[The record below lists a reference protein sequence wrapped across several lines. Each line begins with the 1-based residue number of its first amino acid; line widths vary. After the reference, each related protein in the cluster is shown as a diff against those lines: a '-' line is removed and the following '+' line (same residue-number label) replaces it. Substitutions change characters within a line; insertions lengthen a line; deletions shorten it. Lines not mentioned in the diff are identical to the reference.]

1 MIEKYLNLEGQRI
14 ISIEIF
20 EGKDRNIYEKN
31 DKNISNEE
39 YKKITENFP
48 KVQTLPLALYEK
60 DGVKITM
67 PDKKEW
73 DFEEVK
79 KYLTENEIYIRFIL
93 FEEIPGIELTPV
105 KKMEL
110 FISTVEKGMEN
121 EFILNVRML
130 IGGETVNL
138 RNYSVQM
145 RMNPVEF
152 VVLSGK

>member
-1 MIEKYLNLEGQRI
+1 MIEKYLDLEGQRI

-20 EGKDRNIYEKN
+20 EGKERNIYEKN
-31 DKNISNEE
+31 NKNISNGQ
-39 YKKITENFP
+39 YKEITGNFP

-67 PDKKEW
+67 PDGK
-73 DFEEVK
+73 DQNFEEVK

-93 FEEIPGIELTPV
+93 FEEIPGIELTPIE
-105 KKMEL
+105 KTEL

-152 VVLSGK
+152 IVLSGK

>member
-1 MIEKYLNLEGQRI
+1 MIEKYLDLEGQRI

-20 EGKDRNIYEKN
+20 EGKDRNIYER
-31 DKNISNEE
+31 DGKNISEGE
-39 YKKITENFP
+39 YKETAEKFP

-67 PDKKEW
+67 PDGK
-73 DFEEVK
+73 DQNFEEVK

-93 FEEIPGIELTPV
+93 FEEIPGIELTPIE
-105 KKMEL
+105 KTEL

-152 VVLSGK
+152 IVLSKK

>member
-1 MIEKYLNLEGQRI
+1 MVEKYLDLEGQKI

-20 EGKDRNIYEKN
+20 EGKNRNIYEKN

-60 DGVKITM
+60 DGIKITM
-67 PDKKEW
+67 PDGKNW
-73 DFEEVK
+73 DFEKVK
-79 KYLTENEIYIRFIL
+79 KYLTENEIYIRFIP
-93 FEEIPGIELTPV
+93 FEEIPGIELTPI

-110 FISTVEKGMEN
+110 FISTVEKGTDN
-121 EFILNVRML
+121 EFILNVRGL

-138 RNYSVQM
+138 RNYSVWM
-145 RMNPVEF
+145 RINPVELA
-152 VVLSGK
+152 VLSEK